1 MGKGKPKWNSLPSR
15 ERFARK
21 VKSWGFAGTQ
31 DEEEIKALLI
41 EKGPLSGAVNA
52 FPLMFYAG
60 GIFDPWFDFLCPS
73 TINHAITIVGYGTDG
88 TTPYWIIKNSW
99 ENPGERMDTSD

>member
-1 MGKGKPKWNSLPSR
+1 MS
-15 ERFARK
+15 
-21 VKSWGFAGTQ
+21 
-31 DEEEIKALLI
+31 
-41 EKGPLSGAVNA
+41 
-52 FPLMFYAG
+52 G

>member
-1 MGKGKPKWNSLPSR
+1 MS
-15 ERFARK
+15 
-21 VKSWGFAGTQ
+21 
-31 DEEEIKALLI
+31 
-41 EKGPLSGAVNA
+41 
-52 FPLMFYAG
+52 G

-99 ENPGERMDTSD
+99 GESWGENGYFRLALGRGLCGINTYVLGVEGEVIEH